1 MLDAALHAL
10 TLILDPLRLG
20 IMLGGVLLGLAL
32 GVVPGLGGIVGLAL
46 LIPFTYHLDGY
57 TAFALLLGMAAV
69 TTVSDFI
76 PAVLFG
82 VPGTVGAAATVL
94 DGHPLAKQGQARRA
108 FGAGYASSLAGGIFG
123 ALLLALAIPVL
134 RLIVLYIGSAE
145 LLAMCIFGLSMVA
158 TLSGKAPMKGLAVAS
173 FGLMLS
179 LIGSDP
185 QTGTLRWTFGTL
197 YLWDHLPIVPVT
209 LGIFALP
216 ELADMAIERTGI
228 ARTAPQPGMRAS
240 TQWDGVMDAA
250 RHWWLILRCSGLG
263 ALLGA
268 VPGIGSA
275 VIDWMAYGHAI
286 RTEKNAENFGKGDIR
301 GVIASESSNNAKE
314 GGHLIPTVAFGMPA
328 GASMALLL
336 SAFIMHGFT
345 PGPEMLTKHLDV
357 TYTIIWTLTIS
368 HIMGAVICLSSSSV
382 FSRLATVRVGI
393 LIPLVIAIVYLGAF
407 NASQSWGDLCSLVLF
422 GAVGW
427 IMKRLNWPRPPLI
440 LGLVLGSIFERYY
453 FISHEIYGIG
463 LFARPVVIVILLAAL
478 WVVLGPTI
486 KGLRK
491 TMRARSQA
499 SSRGTAA
506 PAMKLRLRGFDWQI
520 VFTLILTAIV
530 IVAMTVARDWAFA
543 ASLMPMTCACAAL
556 VFCCI
561 VLIEQMF
568 TREAVSADTK
578 TSASF
583 DTSASMGE
591 LALAGAGAP
600 FDAPQTNGDTGINA
614 IAKTNANATANASI
628 GAHGDPSLHD
638 GLASSLDTRTI
649 YVRGVRFF
657 AWIAGALGTAAV
669 IGLLPALLIFMLL
682 VARFE
687 FGERWRTSA
696 VLSIAMTI
704 ALWLVFGRIF
714 ATPWPQSLIGDWLP
728 ALRQFGGLV

>member
-94 DGHPLAKQGQARRA
+94 DGHPLAKQGHARRA

-228 ARTAPQPGMRAS
+228 ARAHPQPGVRAS
-240 TQWDGVMDAA
+240 TQWDGVRDAA

-368 HIMGAVICLSSSSV
+368 HIMGAVICLSSSSL
-382 FSRLATVRVGI
+382 FSKLATVRVGI
-393 LIPLVIAIVYLGAF
+393 LIPLVVAIVYLGAF

-491 TMRARSQA
+491 TLRTRSQA
-499 SSRGTAA
+499 SSRGAVA
-506 PAMKLRLRGFDWQI
+506 PSFKLRLRGFDWQI
-520 VFTLILTAIV
+520 VFTMVLTALV
-530 IVAMTVARDWAFA
+530 IIAMTVARDWAFA
-543 ASLMPMTCACAAL
+543 ASLMPMTSACAAL

-561 VLIEQMF
+561 VLIEQLF
-568 TREAVSADTK
+568 TREV
-578 TSASF
+578 TSAETRISPSVAMNEF
-583 DTSASMGE
+583 
-591 LALAGAGAP
+591 ALAGAGAP
-600 FDAPQTNGDTGINA
+600 FDAPQSNGDSEAAMNA
-614 IAKTNANATANASI
+614 IAKTNANATASPGF
-628 GAHGDPSLHD
+628 GAHGEPSTHD

-649 YVRGVRFF
+649 YLRGVRFF
-657 AWIAGALGTAAV
+657 ASIAGALGTAAV

-696 VLSIAMTI
+696 VLSIAMTL

-714 ATPWPQSLIGDWLP
+714 STPWPQALIGDWLP
-728 ALRQFGGLV
+728 WLRQFGGLV

>member
-57 TAFALLLGMAAV
+57 TAFALLLGMASV

-94 DGHPLAKQGQARRA
+94 DGHPLAKQGHARRA

-228 ARTAPQPGMRAS
+228 ARASPQPGVRAS

-286 RTEKNAENFGKGDIR
+286 RTEKNPENFGKGDIR

-368 HIMGAVICLSSSSV
+368 HIMGAVICLSSSSL
-382 FSRLATVRVGI
+382 FARLATVRVGI

-453 FISHEIYGIG
+453 FISHEIYGMG

-491 TMRARSQA
+491 TLRARSQS
-499 SSRGTAA
+499 SSRGAV
-506 PAMKLRLRGFDWQI
+506 PALKLRLRRFDWQI
-520 VFTLILTAIV
+520 VFTLMLTALV
-530 IVAMTVARDWAFA
+530 IAAMTVARDWAFA
-543 ASLMPMTCACAAL
+543 ASLMPMTSACAAL

-561 VLIEQMF
+561 VLIEQLF
-568 TREAVSADTK
+568 TRDVTAAPP
-578 TSASF
+578 SF
-583 DTSASMGE
+583 DAPAPMGE
-591 LALAGAGAP
+591 LAMAGAVAHFSEP
-600 FDAPQTNGDTGINA
+600 RVDVDTQPGV
-614 IAKTNANATANASI
+614 IAKANAHAGASAGL

-638 GLASSLDTRTI
+638 SLASTLDTRTL

-657 AWIAGALGTAAV
+657 AWVAGALAV
-669 IGLLPALLIFMLL
+669 ASVVGLLPALLMFMLL

-696 VLSIAMTI
+696 LLSIAMTV

-714 ATPWPQSLIGDWLP
+714 STPWPQSLIGDWLP
-728 ALRQFGGLV
+728 ALRQLGGLV

>member
-94 DGHPLAKQGQARRA
+94 DGHPLAKQGHARRA
-108 FGAGYASSLAGGIFG
+108 FGAGYAASLAGGIFG

-228 ARTAPQPGMRAS
+228 ARERPHSGVRAS

-368 HIMGAVICLSSSSV
+368 HIMGAVICLSGSSM

-422 GAVGW
+422 GVAGW

-486 KGLRK
+486 KGLRQ
-491 TMRARSQA
+491 TLRARTQSPSLVA
-499 SSRGTAA
+499 GPSF
-506 PAMKLRLRGFDWQI
+506 KLRLRGFDWQI
-520 VFTLILTAIV
+520 VFTLVLTALV

-543 ASLMPMTCACAAL
+543 ARLMPMTSACAAL

-561 VLIEQMF
+561 VLIEQLF
-568 TREAVSADTK
+568 TRDGVATETAAPPSFEASAP
-578 TSASF
+578 
-583 DTSASMGE
+583 MGE
-591 LALAGAGAP
+591 FAMAGAGAHFSEP
-600 FDAPQTNGDTGINA
+600 SVNADAQSNV
-614 IAKTNANATANASI
+614 IAKADATATAGASF

-638 GLASSLDTRTI
+638 SLASSLDTRTI

-657 AWIAGALGTAAV
+657 GWVAGALATAAV

-696 VLSIAMTI
+696 ILSIAMSI

-714 ATPWPQSLIGDWLP
+714 STPWPQSLIGDWLP
-728 ALRQFGGLV
+728 ALRQLGGLV

>member
-94 DGHPLAKQGQARRA
+94 DGHPLAKQGHARRA

-228 ARTAPQPGMRAS
+228 VRERAQPGVRAS
-240 TQWDGVMDAA
+240 TQWDGVKDAA

-286 RTEKNAENFGKGDIR
+286 RTEKNPENFGKGDIR

-393 LIPLVIAIVYLGAF
+393 LIPLVVAIVYLGAF
-407 NASQSWGDLCSLVLF
+407 NASQSWGDLCALVLF
-422 GAVGW
+422 GALGW

-453 FISHEIYGIG
+453 FISHEIYGMG

-491 TMRARSQA
+491 TLRVRSQS
-499 SSRGTAA
+499 SSRGAV
-506 PAMKLRLRGFDWQI
+506 PSFRLRLRGFDWQI
-520 VFTLILTAIV
+520 VFTLVLTALV
-530 IVAMTVARDWAFA
+530 IVSMTFAADWAFA
-543 ASLMPMTCACAAL
+543 ARLMPMTCACAAL

-561 VLIEQMF
+561 VLIEQLF
-568 TREAVSADTK
+568 TREAA
-578 TSASF
+578 TSDAKASSSF
-583 DTSASMGE
+583 DASAPMGE
-591 LALAGAGAP
+591 LALAGAGAHFSEP
-600 FDAPQTNGDTGINA
+600 RATVDAQANT
-614 IAKTNANATANASI
+614 IAKANANAAASASI
-628 GAHGDPSLHD
+628 GTHGDPSLHD
-638 GLASSLDTRTI
+638 SLASTLDTRTL
-649 YVRGVRFF
+649 YTRGVRFF
-657 AWIAGALGTAAV
+657 ASIAGALAVAAV

-687 FGERWRTSA
+687 FGERWRTSV
-696 VLSIAMTI
+696 VLSVAMTV

-714 ATPWPQSLIGDWLP
+714 STPWPQSLIGDWLP
-728 ALRQFGGLV
+728 ALRQLGGLV

>member
-94 DGHPLAKQGQARRA
+94 DGHPLAKQGHARRA

-145 LLAMCIFGLSMVA
+145 LLAMCVFGLSMVA

-228 ARTAPQPGMRAS
+228 ARANPQPGVRAS
-240 TQWDGVMDAA
+240 TQWDGVRDAG

-286 RTEKNAENFGKGDIR
+286 RTEKNPENFGKGDIR

-368 HIMGAVICLSSSSV
+368 HIMGAVICLSSSSL

-422 GAVGW
+422 GGIGW

-453 FISHEIYGIG
+453 FISHEIYGMS
-463 LFARPVVIVILLAAL
+463 LFTRPVVVLILLAAL

-491 TMRARSQA
+491 TLRERSQTT
-499 SSRGTAA
+499 SRGAA
-506 PAMKLRLRGFDWQI
+506 LSFKLRVRGFDWQI
-520 VFTLILTAIV
+520 VFTLTMTALV
-530 IVAMTVARDWAFA
+530 IAAMAVARDWAFA
-543 ASLMPMTCACAAL
+543 AALMPMTCAGAAL

-568 TREAVSADTK
+568 TREAKTRDTDASLLMDASAP
-578 TSASF
+578 
-583 DTSASMGE
+583 MGK
-591 LALAGAGAP
+591 LAMAGAGAHFSEP
-600 FDAPQTNGDTGINA
+600 RASIDTQSNNA
-614 IAKTNANATANASI
+614 IAKTNAGATASANF
-628 GAHGDPSLHD
+628 GTHGEPSMHD
-638 GLASSLDTRTI
+638 GLASTLDTRTI
-649 YVRGVRFF
+649 YLRGVRFF
-657 AWIAGALGTAAV
+657 AWIAGALGAATI

-696 VLSIAMTI
+696 VLSIAMTV
-704 ALWLVFGRIF
+704 ALYVVFGRIF
-714 ATPWPQSLIGDWLP
+714 STPWPQSLIGDWWP
-728 ALRQFGGLV
+728 ALRQLGGIV

>member
-1 MLDAALHAL
+1 MLDAAFHAL

-123 ALLLALAIPVL
+123 ALLLALSIPVL

-228 ARTAPQPGMRAS
+228 ARERPQAGVRAS

-368 HIMGAVICLSSSSV
+368 HIMGAVICLSSSSL

-427 IMKRLNWPRPPLI
+427 IMKRLNWPRPPLV

-491 TMRARSQA
+491 TLRARSQTP
-499 SSRGTAA
+499 SRG
-506 PAMKLRLRGFDWQI
+506 AMPMFRLRVRRLNWQI
-520 VFTLILTAIV
+520 AFTMMLTALV
-530 IVAMTVARDWAFA
+530 IVAMTFARDWAFA
-543 ASLMPMTCACAAL
+543 ARLMPMTSACAAL

-561 VLIEQMF
+561 VLIEQLF
-568 TREAVSADTK
+568 TRDVVASGTSTTPSFEA
-578 TSASF
+578 
-583 DTSASMGE
+583 SASMGD
-591 LALAGAGAP
+591 LAMAGAGVHFSEP
-600 FDAPQTNGDTGINA
+600 RINA
-614 IAKTNANATANASI
+614 DAQLNVIAKANASADANASL

-649 YVRGVRFF
+649 YIRGMRFF
-657 AWIAGALGTAAV
+657 AWIAGALATAAV

-696 VLSIAMTI
+696 MLSIAMTI

-714 ATPWPQSLIGDWLP
+714 STPWPQSLIGDWLP
-728 ALRQFGGLV
+728 ALRQLGGLV

>member
-94 DGHPLAKQGQARRA
+94 DGHPLAKQGHARRA

-228 ARTAPQPGMRAS
+228 ARAQPQPGVRAS

-368 HIMGAVICLSSSSV
+368 HIMGAVICLSSSSL

-393 LIPLVIAIVYLGAF
+393 LIPLVVAIVYLGSF

-463 LFARPVVIVILLAAL
+463 LFTRPVVIVILLAAL

-491 TMRARSQA
+491 SWRTRSGAPSRAA
-499 SSRGTAA
+499 LA
-506 PAMKLRLRGFDWQI
+506 PSFKLRLRGFDWQI
-520 VFTLILTAIV
+520 VFTLILTALV

-543 ASLMPMTCACAAL
+543 ASLMPMTCAAAAL

-561 VLIEQMF
+561 VLIEQLFM
-568 TREAVSADTK
+568 REAVSAEAK
-578 TSASF
+578 ASPSF
-583 DTSASMGE
+583 DTSAPMGE

-600 FDAPQTNGDTGINA
+600 FDAPQSQGDTAANA
-614 IAKTNANATANASI
+614 MAKTHAGPTASAAF

-649 YVRGVRFF
+649 YLRGVRFF
-657 AWIAGALGTAAV
+657 GWIAGALGTAAV
-669 IGLLPALLIFMLL
+669 IGLLPGLLIFMLL

-714 ATPWPQSLIGDWLP
+714 STPWPQALIGDWWP
-728 ALRQFGGLV
+728 ALRQLGGLV

>member
-94 DGHPLAKQGQARRA
+94 DGHPLAKQGHARRA

-145 LLAMCIFGLSMVA
+145 LLAMCVFGLSMVA

-228 ARTAPQPGMRAS
+228 ARANPQPGVRAS
-240 TQWDGVMDAA
+240 TQWDGVRDAA

-286 RTEKNAENFGKGDIR
+286 RTEKNPENFGKGDIR

-368 HIMGAVICLSSSSV
+368 HIMGAIICLSSSSL
-382 FSRLATVRVGI
+382 FSKLATVRVGI

-422 GAVGW
+422 GGIGW

-453 FISHEIYGIG
+453 FISHELYGMS
-463 LFARPVVIVILLAAL
+463 LFTRPVVVVILLAAL

-491 TMRARSQA
+491 TWRGRSQA
-499 SSRGTAA
+499 TSRGA
-506 PAMKLRLRGFDWQI
+506 PSFKLRVRGFDWQI
-520 VFTLILTAIV
+520 VFTL
-530 IVAMTVARDWAFA
+530 AMTALVIAAMAVARDWAFA
-543 ASLMPMTCACAAL
+543 ARLMPMTSAVAAL

-561 VLIEQMF
+561 VLIEQLF
-568 TREAVSADTK
+568 TREVNTRETEPSLSMDASAP
-578 TSASF
+578 
-583 DTSASMGE
+583 MGK
-591 LALAGAGAP
+591 LAMAGAGAHFSEP
-600 FDAPQTNGDTGINA
+600 RASVDTQPGNA
-614 IAKTNANATANASI
+614 IAKTHASATANTSF
-628 GAHGDPSLHD
+628 GAHGEPSTHD
-638 GLASSLDTRTI
+638 GLASTLDTRTI
-649 YVRGVRFF
+649 YLRGMRFF
-657 AWIAGALGTAAV
+657 AWIAGALGVATV
-669 IGLLPALLIFMLL
+669 IGLLPALLIFMVL

-696 VLSIAMTI
+696 VLSIAMTV
-704 ALWLVFGRIF
+704 ALYLVFGRIF
-714 ATPWPQSLIGDWLP
+714 STPWPQSLIGDWWP
-728 ALRQFGGLV
+728 ALRQLGGIV